1 MLYLVPT
8 LQNLMAQ
15 TLHAPKLFR
24 NVPTTDALQLFDDAG
39 RLDVRKVIGLLNY
52 KKEDVAVASD
62 VPLASVRYDKNMP
75 DALAERAREW
85 ATALNLVANFFKDQ
99 NKTVLWFQLPNPL
112 LGNMSPRDMI
122 RVGRFAKLLKFT
134 QTALDEAN

>member
-1 MLYLVPT
+1 M
-8 LQNLMAQ
+8 QNLMAQ

-122 RVGRFAKLLKFT
+122 RVGRFAKLLKFI
-134 QTALDEAN
+134 QTALDENN

>member
-1 MLYLVPT
+1 
-8 LQNLMAQ
+8 MAQ

-39 RLDVRKVIGLLNY
+39 RLDVRKVVGLLNY
-52 KKEDVAVASD
+52 KKEDVAVASE

-99 NKTVLWFQLPNPL
+99 HKTVLWFQLPNPL
-112 LGNMSPRDMI
+112 LGNISPRDMI
-122 RVGRFAKLLKFT
+122 RVGRFAKLLKFI
-134 QTALDEAN
+134 QTALDENN

>member
-1 MLYLVPT
+1 
-8 LQNLMAQ
+8 MAQ

-39 RLDVRKVIGLLNY
+39 RLDVRKVVGLLNY
-52 KKEDVAVASD
+52 KKEDVAVASE

-122 RVGRFAKLLKFT
+122 RVGRFAKLLKFI
-134 QTALDEAN
+134 QTALDENN